1 MICHRCR
8 HQPAGATVNQAHL
21 ITVRDFE
28 DGCPVPVETLG
39 RLYRA
44 DAETLPNLVVGIPQ
58 RTRAL
63 LAVFLY
69 GRMHTRE
76 LGVRVASMCEA
87 ALLMQIAGTLGEV
100 IYAQS
105 RTGYER
111 PTYGEDRRPS
121 RSAISLAGSRRTNDQ
136 HA

>member
-1 MICHRCR
+1 M
-8 HQPAGATVNQAHL
+8 NQAHL
-21 ITVRDFE
+21 ITVLDFE
-28 DGCPVPVETLG
+28 DGCPVPSEMLG

-44 DAETLPNLVVGIPQ
+44 DASALPGLVASIPK
-58 RTRAL
+58 RTRAR

-76 LGVRVASMCEA
+76 LGVRVAATCEA

-100 IYAQS
+100 IYSQS
-105 RTGYER
+105 RDGYER

-121 RSAISLAGSRRTNDQ
+121 RSRVSLAGSRKSSDL

>member
-1 MICHRCR
+1 M
-8 HQPAGATVNQAHL
+8 NQAHL
-21 ITVRDFE
+21 ITVREFE
-28 DGCPVPVETLG
+28 DGCPVPAETLG

-44 DAETLPNLVVGIPQ
+44 DASALPGLVADVPE
-58 RTRAL
+58 RTRAS

-69 GRMHTRE
+69 GRVHTRE
-76 LGVRVASMCEA
+76 LGVRIAATCEA
-87 ALLMQIAGTLGEV
+87 ALLMQIGGTLGEV

-121 RSAISLAGSRRTNDQ
+121 RGAISLAGPRRTNDQ

>member
-1 MICHRCR
+1 MI
-8 HQPAGATVNQAHL
+8 T
-21 ITVRDFE
+21 IRDFE
-28 DGCPVPVETLG
+28 DGCPVPAETLG

-44 DAETLPNLVVGIPQ
+44 DAKTLRNLIAGIPQ
-58 RTRAL
+58 RGRAR

-69 GRMHTRE
+69 GRTHTRE
-76 LGVRVASMCEA
+76 LSVRVAAMCEA
-87 ALLMQIAGTLGEV
+87 ALLMQTAGPLGEV

-121 RSAISLAGSRRTNDQ
+121 RSAVSLAGPRRANDQ
-136 HA
+136 HV

>member
-1 MICHRCR
+1 M
-8 HQPAGATVNQAHL
+8 NQAHL

-44 DAETLPNLVVGIPQ
+44 DAETVPNLVAGIPQ

-76 LGVRVASMCEA
+76 LGVRVAATCEA

-105 RTGYER
+105 HDGYVR
-111 PTYGEDRRPS
+111 PSYGEDRRSS
-121 RSAISLAGSRRTNDQ
+121 RSVVSLAGLHKTSDH

>member
-1 MICHRCR
+1 M
-8 HQPAGATVNQAHL
+8 NQVYL
-21 ITVRDFE
+21 ITARDFE
-28 DGCPVPVETLG
+28 DGCPVPSEMLG

-44 DAETLPNLVVGIPQ
+44 NAETLTNLVSSIPQ
-58 RTRAL
+58 RTRAR

-76 LGVRVASMCEA
+76 LGVRVAAMCEA
-87 ALLMQIAGTLGEV
+87 ALLMQTAGTLGEV

-105 RTGYER
+105 RDGYER
-111 PTYGEDRRPS
+111 PSYGEDRRSS
-121 RSAISLAGSRRTNDQ
+121 RSTISLAGSRRGNDQ

>member
-1 MICHRCR
+1 
-8 HQPAGATVNQAHL
+8 VNQAHL
-21 ITVRDFE
+21 ITARDFE
-28 DGCPVPVETLG
+28 DGCPVPAETLG
-39 RLYRA
+39 RIYRA
-44 DAETLPNLVVGIPQ
+44 DASALPGLVASISE
-58 RTRAL
+58 RTRAR

-76 LGVRVASMCEA
+76 LGIRVAATCEA

-105 RTGYER
+105 REGYER
-111 PTYGEDRRPS
+111 PTYGEDRRSPKS
-121 RSAISLAGSRRTNDQ
+121 RISLAGSCRTSYL

>member
-1 MICHRCR
+1 M
-8 HQPAGATVNQAHL
+8 NQAHL
-21 ITVRDFE
+21 ITVREFE
-28 DGCPVPVETLG
+28 DGCPVPAETLG

-44 DAETLPNLVVGIPQ
+44 DASALPGLVTGISE
-58 RTRAL
+58 RTRAS

-69 GRMHTRE
+69 GRVHTRE
-76 LGVRVASMCEA
+76 LGVRIAATCEA
-87 ALLMQIAGTLGEV
+87 ALLMQTAGTLGEV

-111 PTYGEDRRPS
+111 PTYGEDRRS
-121 RSAISLAGSRRTNDQ
+121 SKGAISLAGSRKVGDQ

>member
-1 MICHRCR
+1 M
-8 HQPAGATVNQAHL
+8 NQAHL

-28 DGCPVPVETLG
+28 DGCPVPAETLG
-39 RLYRA
+39 WLYRA
-44 DAETLPNLVVGIPQ
+44 NAETLPNLVSSIPQ
-58 RTRAL
+58 GTRAR

-76 LGVRVASMCEA
+76 LGVRVAASCEA
-87 ALLMQIAGTLGEV
+87 ALLMQTAGTLGEV

-121 RSAISLAGSRRTNDQ
+121 RSAISLAGPRKGNDQ

>member
-1 MICHRCR
+1 M
-8 HQPAGATVNQAHL
+8 TVNQAL
-21 ITVRDFE
+21 SITLRDFE
-28 DGCPVPVETLG
+28 DGCPVPAETLG

-44 DAETLPNLVVGIPQ
+44 DAEALPNLVGGIAQ
-58 RTRAL
+58 HTRAR